1 MKLVYSS
8 KYFKILERIIVMEAT
23 SSKIFSVPNLLS
35 FLRLILVPVLIW
47 IALEGLANYF
57 LMVLGVSLISDMLDG
72 YLARKLDQVSELG
85 AKLDSWADTL
95 TYASMIFGLYQ
106 IWPTIFSH
114 QALFLLSATLSFL
127 VPLIASAIK
136 FGQYPSYHT
145 LGAKIAALLIAP
157 AYYFLILVDADTWF
171 RLVILFYLLVASEE
185 VAITIILK
193 KPETNIVS
201 VWSLIRRFSNQTSS
215 R

>member
-1 MKLVYSS
+1 
-8 KYFKILERIIVMEAT
+8 MEAT

-106 IWPTIFSH
+106 IWPTNFSH
-114 QALFLLSATLSFL
+114 QALFLL
-127 VPLIASAIK
+127 
-136 FGQYPSYHT
+136 
-145 LGAKIAALLIAP
+145 
-157 AYYFLILVDADTWF
+157 
-171 RLVILFYLLVASEE
+171 
-185 VAITIILK
+185 
-193 KPETNIVS
+193 
-201 VWSLIRRFSNQTSS
+201 
-215 R
+215 